1 MVGSATLVGVTTPER
16 FGAIARTAAQTR
28 VLDAALKLIAEFGVS
43 GTSLQMIAD
52 AMGVTKAAVYRQ
64 FKTKEEIVIA
74 ITERELSRLED
85 AVEAAEAQGHGVRSR
100 EILLNRMLDQAI
112 ERRGVVSVLQFDP
125 VIIRLQAEHEPFQ
138 RFVERLYAAL
148 LGTEAGVEAR
158 VHAAMLSS
166 AISVAV
172 MHPLVAD
179 LDAETLRAQL
189 LQMSRRM
196 LDLPADDSASTTKSR
211 SAAV

>member
-1 MVGSATLVGVTTPER
+1 MTTTREGFRFSAIT
-16 FGAIARTAAQTR
+16 RTAAQTR
-28 VLDAALKLIAEFGVS
+28 VLDAALKLIAERGVS

-74 ITERELSRLED
+74 ITERELGTLED
-85 AVEAAEAQGHGVRSR
+85 AVEAAEAEGEAAEAEGHGLRARQV
-100 EILLNRMLDQAI
+100 LLDRMIDQAI

-125 VIIRLQAEHEPFQ
+125 VIIRLQAEHKPFQ
-138 RFVERLYAAL
+138 RFIERLYAAL

-158 VHAAMLSS
+158 LHAAMLSS

-179 LDAETLRAQL
+179 VDDETLRAQL
-189 LQMSRRM
+189 LQMTRRM
-196 LDLPADDSASTTKSR
+196 LDLR
-211 SAAV
+211 E

>member
-1 MVGSATLVGVTTPER
+1 MTSTDADRRFSAIT
-16 FGAIARTAAQTR
+16 RTAAQTR
-28 VLDAALKLIAEFGVS
+28 VLDAALKLIAERGVS

-74 ITERELSRLED
+74 ITERELAYLED
-85 AVEAAEAQGHGVRSR
+85 GLEAAEAEGHSLAR
-100 EILLNRMLDQAI
+100 EVLLDRMIDQAI
-112 ERRGVVSVLQFDP
+112 ERRAVVSVLQFDP
-125 VIIRLQAEHEPFQ
+125 VIIRLQAEYEPFQ
-138 RFVERLYAAL
+138 RFIERLYAAL

-158 VHAAMLSS
+158 LHAAMLSS

-179 LDAETLRAQL
+179 VDDETLRTHL
-189 LQMSRRM
+189 IHMTRRM
-196 LDLPADDSASTTKSR
+196 LDLPEKHQR
-211 SAAV
+211 KRR

>member
-1 MVGSATLVGVTTPER
+1 MVGYPQRVAPAKTSFR
-16 FGAIARTAAQTR
+16 AITRTAAQTR
-28 VLDAALKLIAEFGVS
+28 VLDAALKLIAEHGVS

-74 ITERELSRLED
+74 ITEREMGSLED
-85 AVEAAEAQGHGVRSR
+85 ALDAAEAEGHSLRAR
-100 EILLNRMLDQAI
+100 EVLLDRMIEQAV
-112 ERRGVVSVLQFDP
+112 ERRGIVSVLQFDP

-138 RFVERLYAAL
+138 RFIERLYATL
-148 LGTEAGVEAR
+148 LGTEAGPEAR
-158 VHAAMLSS
+158 LHAAMLSS

-179 LDAETLRAQL
+179 LDAETLRSQL
-189 LQMSRRM
+189 NQMSRRL
-196 LDLPADDSASTTKSR
+196 LDLPDQESAGTTKSR

>member
-1 MVGSATLVGVTTPER
+1 MVSTKASRRFSAIT
-16 FGAIARTAAQTR
+16 RTAAQTR
-28 VLDAALKLIAEFGVS
+28 VLDAALRLIAERGVS

-74 ITERELSRLED
+74 ITERELAYLED
-85 AVEAAEAQGHGVRSR
+85 ALEAAEAEEDRVRAR
-100 EILLNRMLDQAI
+100 AVLLDRVIDQAI
-112 ERRGVVSVLQFDP
+112 ERRGVVNVLQFDP
-125 VIIRLQAEHEPFQ
+125 VIIRLQAEYEPFQ
-138 RFVERLYAAL
+138 RFIERLFAAL

-158 VHAAMLSS
+158 LHAAMLSS

-179 LDAETLRAQL
+179 VDDETLRTHL
-189 LQMSRRM
+189 IHMTRRM
-196 LDLPADDSASTTKSR
+196 LDLPD
-211 SAAV
+211 

>member
-1 MVGSATLVGVTTPER
+1 MAHRKFSE
-16 FGAIARTAAQTR
+16 IIRTAAQTR
-28 VLDAALKLIAEFGVS
+28 VLDAALRLIAERGVS

-74 ITERELSRLED
+74 ITEREMSSLED
-85 AVEAAEAQGHGVRSR
+85 ALEAAEAAGNGLRAR
-100 EILLNRMLDQAI
+100 EVLLDRMIDQAV

-138 RFVERLYAAL
+138 RFIERLYAAL
-148 LGTEAGVEAR
+148 LGTEAGPEAR
-158 VHAAMLSS
+158 FHAAMLSS

-172 MHPLVAD
+172 MHPLIAD
-179 LDAETLRAQL
+179 LDADTLRAQL
-189 LQMSRRM
+189 MQMSRRL
-196 LDLPADDSASTTKSR
+196 LDIPESAHGSTRAPKRR

>member
-1 MVGSATLVGVTTPER
+1 MTTAEQR
-16 FGAIARTAAQTR
+16 FGAITRTAAQTR
-28 VLDAALKLIAEFGVS
+28 VLDAGLKLIAEHGVS

-64 FKTKEEIVIA
+64 FKTKEEIVVA
-74 ITERELSRLED
+74 ITEREMSTLED
-85 AVEAAEAQGHGVRSR
+85 ALEDAETAGIGVRAR
-100 EILLNRMLDQAI
+100 EALLNRMIDQAI

-125 VIIRLQAEHEPFQ
+125 VIIRLQADHEPFQ
-138 RFVERLYAAL
+138 RFIERLYAAL

-158 VHAAMLSS
+158 FHAAMLSS

-172 MHPLVAD
+172 MHPLIAD

-189 LQMSRRM
+189 IQMSRRM
-196 LDLPADDSASTTKSR
+196 LDLPAGDSAATAKNR

>member
-1 MVGSATLVGVTTPER
+1 
-16 FGAIARTAAQTR
+16 
-28 VLDAALKLIAEFGVS
+28 
-43 GTSLQMIAD
+43 
-52 AMGVTKAAVYRQ
+52 
-64 FKTKEEIVIA
+64 
-74 ITERELSRLED
+74 
-85 AVEAAEAQGHGVRSR
+85 
-100 EILLNRMLDQAI
+100 
-112 ERRGVVSVLQFDP
+112 VLQFDP

-138 RFVERLYAAL
+138 RFIERLYAAL

-158 VHAAMLSS
+158 FHAAMLSS

-189 LQMSRRM
+189 IQMSRRM
-196 LDLPADDSASTTKSR
+196 LDLPAHGSTAKSR

>member
-1 MVGSATLVGVTTPER
+1 VATAKQKFSAIT
-16 FGAIARTAAQTR
+16 RTAAQTR
-28 VLDAALKLIAEFGVS
+28 VLDAALKLIAEHGVS

-74 ITERELSRLED
+74 ITEREMSRLED
-85 AVEAAEAQGHGVRSR
+85 ALEAAEAAGNGLRSR
-100 EILLNRMLDQAI
+100 EILLHRMIDQAI
-112 ERRGVVSVLQFDP
+112 ERRGIVSVLQFDP
-125 VIIRLQAEHEPFQ
+125 VIIRLQAEHKPFQ
-138 RFVERLYAAL
+138 RFIERLYAAL
-148 LGTEAGVEAR
+148 LGTEAGPEAR
-158 VHAAMLSS
+158 LHAAMLSS

-179 LDAETLRAQL
+179 LDAETLRTQL
-189 LQMSRRM
+189 IRMSRRM
-196 LDLPADDSASTTKSR
+196 LDLPEQIQGSVRTAKRR

>member
-1 MVGSATLVGVTTPER
+1 MAKQSFSAIT
-16 FGAIARTAAQTR
+16 RTAAQTR
-28 VLDAALKLIAEFGVS
+28 VLDAALKLIAEHGVS

-52 AMGVTKAAVYRQ
+52 TMGVTKAAVYRQ

-74 ITERELSRLED
+74 ITEREMSRLED
-85 AVEAAEAQGHGVRSR
+85 ALEAAEAAGNGLRSR
-100 EILLNRMLDQAI
+100 EILLDRMIDQAI
-112 ERRGVVSVLQFDP
+112 ERRGIVSVLQFDP
-125 VIIRLQAEHEPFQ
+125 VIIRLQAEHKPFQ
-138 RFVERLYAAL
+138 RFIERLYATL
-148 LGTEAGVEAR
+148 LGTEAGPEAR
-158 VHAAMLSS
+158 LHAAMLSS

-189 LQMSRRM
+189 IRMSGRM
-196 LDLPADDSASTTKSR
+196 LDLPERDQGSARTAKRR

>member
-1 MVGSATLVGVTTPER
+1 MVGYPRRVVMAEHRFSAIT
-16 FGAIARTAAQTR
+16 RTAAQTR
-28 VLDAALKLIAEFGVS
+28 VLDAALKLIAERGVS

-64 FKTKEEIVIA
+64 FKTKEEIAIA
-74 ITERELSRLED
+74 ITEREMSSLED
-85 AVEAAEAQGHGVRSR
+85 ALEAAEAAGHGLRSR
-100 EILLNRMLDQAI
+100 EILLERMIDQAI

-138 RFVERLYAAL
+138 RFIERLYAAL

-172 MHPLVAD
+172 MHPLLAD

-189 LQMSRRM
+189 MQMSRRM
-196 LDLPADDSASTTKSR
+196 LDLPDQESAGRPNRR
-211 SAAV
+211 SAAL

>member
-1 MVGSATLVGVTTPER
+1 MAVTSTQDFRFSAIT
-16 FGAIARTAAQTR
+16 RTAAQTR
-28 VLDAALKLIAEFGVS
+28 VLDAALKLIAERGVS

-74 ITERELSRLED
+74 ITERELAYLED
-85 AVEAAEAQGHGVRSR
+85 GLEAAEAEEHGLSAR
-100 EILLNRMLDQAI
+100 EVLLDRMIDQAI
-112 ERRGVVSVLQFDP
+112 ERRAVVSVLQFDP
-125 VIIRLQAEHEPFQ
+125 VIIRLQAEYEPFQ
-138 RFVERLYAAL
+138 RFIERLYAAL

-158 VHAAMLSS
+158 LHAAMLSS

-179 LDAETLRAQL
+179 LDDETLRTHL
-189 LQMSRRM
+189 IHMTRRM
-196 LDLPADDSASTTKSR
+196 LDLPDKR
-211 SAAV
+211 QRKRR